1 MIETIK
7 CGTLVI
13 IKLANIKG
21 MVTCMSLRFDRVAYE
36 VTYFDGADAK
46 TIWVHESEFE
56 VTNPE
61 LTKIGFKK

>member
-1 MIETIK
+1 METVK

-21 MVTCMSLRFDRVAYE
+21 MITCMSLRFDK
-36 VTYFDGADAK
+36 VTYEITYWDGADQK
-46 TIWVHESEFE
+46 TIWVNENEFE
-56 VTNPE
+56 VSAPE